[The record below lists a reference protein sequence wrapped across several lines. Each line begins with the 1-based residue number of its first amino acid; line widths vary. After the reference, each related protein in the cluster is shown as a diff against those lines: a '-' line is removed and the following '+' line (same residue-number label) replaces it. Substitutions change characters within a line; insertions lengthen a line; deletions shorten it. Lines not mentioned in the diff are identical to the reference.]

1 MKLGPR
7 GDCHLTYCTNIHP
20 GETWPEVRAILQ
32 RYLPEVKRD
41 IAPDR
46 DLGVGLRLSGVAAYA
61 LQQRANF
68 EELCALLRANGLY
81 VFTINGFPYGT
92 FHGRRVKEEVYLPDW
107 QDDERLHYTNV
118 LADLLVPLL
127 PDNREIE
134 GSISTVPGAFKSRA
148 FSPAAR
154 TRIVQQ
160 LLRHVA
166 HLVHLKEQSG
176 RTIALALEPEP
187 CCLLETVD
195 ETIEFFE
202 QHLFALAAVRELA
215 ALTGLHVNAAEEAL
229 RRHLGVCLDLCHAAV
244 EFEDPE
250 TVVSRLQG
258 KDIRIVKMQISAGLR
273 VAEVSNNTE
282 QLLKPFDDE
291 VYLHQVIER
300 TGSRLTRYIDL
311 SDAFAE
317 LANGKAAGEWRIHF
331 HVPIFLEDLGE
342 FSSTQAFIRTIL
354 KQHRARPISPHLEVE
369 TYTWSVLPERYRQED
384 IVPAIGRELQ
394 WVRSQLEDA

>member
-20 GETWPEVRAILQ
+20 GETWPEVRGILL
-32 RYLPEVKRD
+32 RYLPAVKRD

-46 DLGVGLRLSGVAAYA
+46 DLGVGLRLSGAAAYA

-68 EELCALLRANGLY
+68 EELCALLRSNGLY

-107 QDDERLHYTNV
+107 QDDKRLRYTNV
-118 LADLLVPLL
+118 LADLLVALL
-127 PDNREIE
+127 PDDRALE
-134 GSISTVPGAFKSRA
+134 GSISTVPGAFKPPAS
-148 FSPAAR
+148 SPAAR
-154 TRIVQQ
+154 TRIAQQ

-166 HLVHLKEQSG
+166 HLVHLREQTG

-187 CCLLETVD
+187 CCLLETID

-202 QHLFALAAVRELA
+202 QYLFAPAALRELA
-215 ALTGLHVNAAEEAL
+215 ALTGLRSDDADEAL

-250 TVVSRLQG
+250 TLVSRLQG
-258 KDIRIVKMQISAGLR
+258 KGIRIVKMQISAGLR
-273 VAEVSNNTE
+273 VAEVSKNTE
-282 QLLKPFDDE
+282 QLLKPFDDKI
-291 VYLHQVIER
+291 YLHQVIER
-300 TGSRLTRYIDL
+300 ASSQLSRYVDL
-311 SDAFAE
+311 PEAFAS
-317 LANGKAAGEWRIHF
+317 LANSKAAREWRIHF

-342 FSSTQAFIRTIL
+342 FSSTQPFVRTML
-354 KQHRARPISPHLEVE
+354 KQHRAQSISPHLEVE
-369 TYTWSVLPERYRQED
+369 TYTWNVLPERYRQED
-384 IVPAIGRELQ
+384 IVPAIGRELR
-394 WVRSQLEDA
+394 WVRSQLQDA